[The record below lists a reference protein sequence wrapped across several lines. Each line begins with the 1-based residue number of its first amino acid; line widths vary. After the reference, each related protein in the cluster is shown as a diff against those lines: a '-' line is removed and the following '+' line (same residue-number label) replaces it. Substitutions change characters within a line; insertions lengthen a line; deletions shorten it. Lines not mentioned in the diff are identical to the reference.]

1 MGIEISI
8 KMVDK
13 MGLIE
18 YNTLQRE
25 YTDVKYKNMEYRLFK
40 NCYFEKA
47 IGKSLNT
54 YEYNKIDILE
64 QLIEPNIFV
73 ASKDNMGI
81 WRVMFNIGIK
91 GVNIT
96 KQSIELDRVI
106 QLIYKIDA
114 KTKIEKLCKHPNGIY
129 LLSMIKGYERN
140 KQRYIDNISVDCRYC
155 YFRGDEIS
163 DNFLVG
169 EFTHN
174 IKLNVPI
181 TIIWDNADYE
191 HLYEKHIKV
200 TIPKGCYVR
209 FMLRDGVEI
218 LNIEDIGG
226 ILGTFPSQI
235 LKKKQLKFNCLE
247 YIEYGLHSPLDRES
261 RLLKLEFGDDC
272 KINKIPP
279 NTFKHMCNLE
289 ELRIN
294 QSIILN
300 SSDLTGL
307 EKLKA
312 IKAEKYSMMIG
323 AKLVIHKIGEYSEIE
338 IPIGTIIV
346 EEDAGRVNTP

>member
-1 MGIEISI
+1 MG
-8 KMVDK
+8 DK

-18 YNTLQRE
+18 YNTFQRE
-25 YTDVKYKNMEYRLFK
+25 YTDVKYKNIEYRLFK

-54 YEYNKIDILE
+54 EYNKIDILE

-73 ASKDNMGI
+73 ASKDNKGA

-91 GVNIT
+91 GVDIT
-96 KQSIELDRVI
+96 KQSAELDRVI

-129 LLSMIKGYERN
+129 LLSRIKGYERD

-155 YFRGDEIS
+155 YFRGDEVRDVLIA
-163 DNFLVG
+163 G

-181 TIIWDNADYE
+181 NIIWDSAECE

-200 TIPKGCYVR
+200 IIPKGCHVR
-209 FMLRDGVEI
+209 FMLRDGVKI

-235 LKKKQLKFNCLE
+235 LKKRQFKFNCLE
-247 YIEYGLHSPLDRES
+247 YIEHGLHSPLNRES

-279 NTFKHMCNLE
+279 NTLKHMCNLE

-294 QSIILN
+294 QSIILD
-300 SSDLTGL
+300 SSDLVGL
-307 EKLKA
+307 EKLKT

-323 AKLVIHKIGEYSEIE
+323 TKLALYKVGKYSEIK

-346 EEDAGRVNTP
+346 EEDACEVDTP